1 MAPHPDTQRHPLDPR
16 FAVEIKTPAQ
26 AALYRKLLLAQIA
39 VQIVLLVGLVLIA
52 GFTWQQLAFVAL
64 FACAWKG
71 FDLWR
76 KGRLSDLLFW
86 RKWNIPS

>member
-1 MAPHPDTQRHPLDPR
+1 MAPHPDTKRHPLDPR
-16 FAVEIKTPAQ
+16 FAIEIKTPAQ
-26 AALYRKLLLAQIA
+26 AQLYRKILFAKIT
-39 VQIVLLVGLVLIA
+39 VQVILLVGLLLLLGI
-52 GFTWQQLAFVAL
+52 TWLQFAFVAL

>member
-1 MAPHPDTQRHPLDPR
+1 MAPHPDTQRHPFDPR

-26 AALYRKLLLAQIA
+26 AALWRKILLAKITVQVILLAALLLFLG
-39 VQIVLLVGLVLIA
+39 V
-52 GFTWQQLAFVAL
+52 TWQQLAFVAV

-76 KGRLSDLLFW
+76 NGRLNDLLFW